1 MDATTIAILTFA
13 GQLAMGTGAWR
24 LATKVAKRQDATD
37 RRVDGHEKRLGV
49 LETRA
54 A

>member
-1 MDATTIAILTFA
+1 MDSTTVAIITFL
-13 GQLAMGTGAWR
+13 GQFMMGAGAWR
-24 LATKVAKRQDATD
+24 LATKVSKRQDATD
-37 RRVDGHEKRLGV
+37 TLVDQHEKRLGV